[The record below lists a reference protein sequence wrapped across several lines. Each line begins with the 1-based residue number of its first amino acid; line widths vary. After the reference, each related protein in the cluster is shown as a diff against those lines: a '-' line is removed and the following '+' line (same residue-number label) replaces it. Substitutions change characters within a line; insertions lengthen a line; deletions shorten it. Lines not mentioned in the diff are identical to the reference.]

1 MRDGVFAEL
10 SGVLRDRTTLNEV
23 IKALNGLVK
32 STVDEVEL
40 KLTGKRLV
48 AVAYPGACSDANFYC
63 VSVFDQGRDGVVMRD
78 YARGIAKI
86 KKANFSEVFGEV

>member
-23 IKALNGLVK
+23 IKALKGLVK
-32 STVDEVEL
+32 NTADEVEV
-40 KLTGKRLV
+40 KLPGKRFV
-48 AVAYPGACSDANFYC
+48 AVAYLGACSDANFYC
-63 VSVFDQGRDGVVMRD
+63 VAVFDQGRD

-86 KKANFSEVFGEV
+86 KKANFSEVFGEA

>member
-86 KKANFSEVFGEV
+86 KKADFSAVFGEV